1 MINNNYA
8 GKVIYEERL
17 RCVTWGE
24 KNRRDLIEV
33 R

>member
-1 MINNNYA
+1 MQE
-8 GKVIYEERL
+8 KSYEERL